1 MEESYYVR
9 MADLQS
15 RHWWYEGRRAILAS
29 LIGGLKLQDGAK
41 ILEAGCGPGANLSM
55 LKKFGSVSAFE
66 PNDFA
71 VSKARASGAEVR
83 EGTLPDGIPFRGPFD
98 LVCAFDVIEH
108 IDDDLASVKNLQ
120 SLTVPGGYAI
130 FTVPAFPF
138 LWSAHDDINHHK
150 RRYVRKTLSDV
161 LTRGGYKIEMIS
173 YYNAWLFPLAVAVR
187 FAKKILGRDKE
198 DDVKMPGSD
207 LINDLLRSIFASEK
221 HFLKF
226 MCFPFGLSLIAICRK
241 T

>member
-9 MADLQS
+9 MADLQN

-29 LIGGLKLQDGAK
+29 VISGLGLPDNAK

-55 LKKFGSVSAFE
+55 LKKFGLVSAFE

-71 VSKARASGAEVR
+71 VSKARESGAEVR
-83 EGTLPDGIPFRGPFD
+83 TGTLPGGIPFQGPFD

-108 IDDDLASVKNLQ
+108 IEDDLGSVK
-120 SLTVPGGYAI
+120 SLSAVTKPGGTAI

-150 RRYVRKTLSDV
+150 RRYVKKTLSDV
-161 LTRGGYKIEMIS
+161 LTRGGYKIETIS
-173 YYNAWLFPLAVAVR
+173 YYNFWLFPLAVAVR
-187 FAKKILGRDKE
+187 FVKKILGRDQE

-207 LINDLLRSIFASEK
+207 LTNNILRAVFSSEK
-221 HFLKF
+221 CLLKF
-226 MCFPFGLSLIAICRK
+226 ISLPFGLSLIAVCRK